1 MKSTRRYRNLLTA
14 LAVSVA
20 LNFILGIV
28 ASVAYGENS
37 QRFPRLARLF
47 DFLAAPSN
55 AIADR
60 LAPSGHEA
68 AHFIGAAI
76 VAIVSSILFYALLV
90 WSRVHRQLLKQ
101 SGSSSNQE

>member
-1 MKSTRRYRNLLTA
+1 MKSTRSYRNLLTA

-28 ASVAYGENS
+28 ASVAYTENS

-47 DFLAAPSN
+47 DFLAPPSN

-68 AHFIGAAI
+68 AHFIAAAI
-76 VAIVSSILFYALLV
+76 VATDGSGGPENLHHVRSVPSIAP
-90 WSRVHRQLLKQ
+90 RRR
-101 SGSSSNQE
+101 

>member
-28 ASVAYGENS
+28 ASVAYRENS

-68 AHFIGAAI
+68 AHFMVCWQQLTEDVIGDARL
-76 VAIVSSILFYALLV
+76 SSCESQDLFQHV
-90 WSRVHRQLLKQ
+90 PQ
-101 SGSSSNQE
+101 